1 MALPEEKQTSRSSQ
15 GGFKPNMTPSYPPFQ
30 KGPGIRWTSG
40 DVFNNKDF
48 VIMHNLSYPNEQ
60 YKMNI
65 LGTFG
70 DNIFKNDTIITK
82 NGKEIGSNRA
92 MSKEQHQRKYN
103 WEDKNLN
110 KTNNFDKY
118 KQMFIKSF
126 NNPNNKNKLYYENTE
141 DIEIKQQGGT
151 MNQQQGI
158 EQQVVQLVQAAA
170 AGDQKATQ
178 QIEKIM
184 QAAQQG
190 NQEAIQIAQI
200 IQKVVQAMQAQQGV
214 KAQLGAKLAYINKL
228 KGICPEG
235 SEKVYL
241 KNGGCMCKQ
250 KAAEGAE
257 LKKKKQPKNE
267 VQKFKA
273 AKGCKTSR
281 KKKN

>member
-1 MALPEEKQTSRSSQ
+1 
-15 GGFKPNMTPSYPPFQ
+15 
-30 KGPGIRWTSG
+30 
-40 DVFNNKDF
+40 
-48 VIMHNLSYPNEQ
+48 MHNLSYPNEQ

-158 EQQVVQLVQAAA
+158 EQ
-170 AGDQKATQ
+170 
-178 QIEKIM
+178 
-184 QAAQQG
+184 
-190 NQEAIQIAQI
+190 
-200 IQKVVQAMQAQQGV
+200 
-214 KAQLGAKLAYINKL
+214 
-228 KGICPEG
+228 
-235 SEKVYL
+235 
-241 KNGGCMCKQ
+241 
-250 KAAEGAE
+250 
-257 LKKKKQPKNE
+257 
-267 VQKFKA
+267 
-273 AKGCKTSR
+273 
-281 KKKN
+281 